1 MTFSET
7 NVQRDTV
14 GRFSEKVGTAP
25 ELTLASPTVH
35 WTDAEAQQL
44 VALPDDEHDANDLFR
59 YFAIWV
65 DRADRR
71 GSLGKIARHQI
82 AEDWQHPRLPGPR
95 HGAAGQ
101 LAAGLPW
108 SPAAREILLSGE
120 STSHRLRLEHV
131 MPQRLIEKRLFD
143 AYRAGEIGS
152 ASDMLAHLRAAHVG
166 PRFAVI
172 TKEED
177 DLITSAGYRDK
188 LPADGNPLG
197 RYDCLPRS
205 IDEFASPMEDERY
218 LPLFRAKHKRWTN
231 TQR

>member
-7 NVQRDTV
+7 DVRRDRG
-14 GRFSEKVGTAP
+14 GRFSEKQGTAP
-25 ELTLASPTVH
+25 ELPLAAPLAA
-35 WTDAEAQQL
+35 WTDDDARQL
-44 VALPDDEHDANDLFR
+44 VELPDDAHDANDLFR
-59 YFAIWV
+59 YFAIWCDKE
-65 DRADRR
+65 DR
-71 GSLGKIARHQI
+71 GGKLGKVARARI
-82 AEDWQHPRLPGPR
+82 AEDWQLPRLPGPK
-95 HGAAGQ
+95 HGGSGQ
-101 LAAGLPW
+101 FAAGLPW

-131 MPQRLIEKRLFD
+131 MPQRLIADRLFA
-143 AYRAGEIGS
+143 AYRGGEIADAES
-152 ASDMLAHLRAAHVG
+152 MLQHLRDAHVG

-177 DLITSAGYRDK
+177 DLITSAGYRDT

-197 RYDCLPRS
+197 RYDCLPHS

-231 TQR
+231 AQG